1 MKKKTTNNT
10 KNGIGLKSGKM
21 KISQSLLKT
30 LFAYK
35 TNAECGLVVKA
46 KYVDGIQ
53 FPSTEAMELGNYF
66 EYICT
71 GSLARDGHTP
81 VAKILKSGKMSV
93 DYARMN
99 KQKENFDRIM
109 SYYGFEIEE
118 TNYSFSSIHYS
129 GIADIIAR
137 RNGERCIIDV
147 KTSGLINDKWS
158 DFGWEEEAMEYKD
171 KLLVQAVQ
179 YKMLAKEEW
188 GVKNIPFFFF
198 VFSTK
203 NENECKIYEVIC
215 DEATLITHANNIDEA
230 RKYFEIENK
239 KGWVAKPDMKR
250 CSKCPLATDCQYYTN
265 VPAINTIYY

>member
-1 MKKKTTNNT
+1 MKKKKT
-10 KNGIGLKSGKM
+10 KDGTNGISLIKDKM

-35 TNAECGLVVKA
+35 NDEECGVVVKA

-53 FPSTEAMELGNYF
+53 FPSTDAMDLGNYF

-71 GSLARDGHTP
+71 GSLPRDGHTP
-81 VAKILKSGKMSV
+81 TIKILKSGKMSV

-109 SYYGFEIEE
+109 SYYGFTIEE
-118 TNYSFSSIHYS
+118 TNYSFSSKNYS

-137 RNGERCIIDV
+137 RNGERCIIDC

-158 DFGWEEEAMEYKD
+158 DFGWEESSMEYKD

-188 GVKNIPFFFF
+188 AIKNIPFYFF

-203 NENECKIYEVIC
+203 NETECKIYEVIC
-215 DEATLITHANNIDEA
+215 DEATLITHATNINEA
-230 RKYFEIENK
+230 RKFFESENK
-239 KGWVAKPDMKR
+239 KGWKAKPDMKR
-250 CSKCPLATDCQYYTN
+250 CSQCPLATDCQYYTN